1 MEDHRSPVTGG
12 KVNYESD
19 ATGVHVV
26 VAFSGSVFR
35 KLGTTDEG
43 EDGRVLEG

>member
-1 MEDHRSPVTGG
+1 MEDHRFPVTGG
-12 KVNYESD
+12 KFNYELD
-19 ATGVHVV
+19 ALGVHVV

-35 KLGTTDEG
+35 KLGSTAES